1 MTARAVGLFL
11 LLARGASAWGSC
23 RKFSEIYASGQE
35 MCEVLWADAFEYTAD
50 ESAAYTMWFFD
61 QVNPNNAVAASLGK
75 IENPQTCELQYFHK
89 SVGSNAGEYA
99 TGVSAAPS
107 PEGDTFT
114 ECHPWKE
121 NACCHEAVVT
131 TPTAINEAYGE
142 GFHWDRCGTLSEACE
157 RFFVQEAC
165 FYECSPH
172 AGQYRRYSN
181 GEAFAFYAWSQIDGN
196 PGDPFYAYAADDPM
210 YDGTFEHEGVTYNKS
225 VFYGDGLYGPNQWQ
239 MYKMPI
245 KASYCD
251 AMYTACAHDYFCG
264 GGGYFD
270 CAAD

>member
-1 MTARAVGLFL
+1 M
-11 LLARGASAWGSC
+11 
-23 RKFSEIYASGQE
+23 
-35 MCEVLWADAFEYTAD
+35 
-50 ESAAYTMWFFD
+50 
-61 QVNPNNAVAASLGK
+61 
-75 IENPQTCELQYFHK
+75 
-89 SVGSNAGEYA
+89 
-99 TGVSAAPS
+99 
-107 PEGDTFT
+107 
-114 ECHPWKE
+114 
-121 NACCHEAVVT
+121 T

-196 PGDPFYAYAADDPM
+196 PGDPFYAYAADDPI

-245 KASYCD
+245 KAS
-251 AMYTACAHDYFCG
+251 CARRGEARTLLWPLRIIRWPNCPG
-264 GGGYFD
+264 T
-270 CAAD
+270 CSLTC